1 MDSQEFAEAIKRYV
15 MDATID
21 DTIANLKN
29 PPGRNVPLP
38 ALACGLVKWLA
49 GVRSP

>member
-38 ALACGLVKWLA
+38 E
-49 GVRSP
+49 RSRSDW